1 MLTKSADT
9 RRSVCSACRELI
21 PRGLWQIR
29 SFRSPSVQPV
39 SASSSAFLPVTR
51 RAPICPTF
59 VAARKTERGAAPSPG
74 PFRPSRGIC
83 ARRTEVAA
91 GASSLSYVT
100 GRLVDDALC
109 LPRKTYEKETF
120 AAIDFRASLPVTS
133 PKSPPCF
140 CDSNRPGVPPSL
152 IRFLAGPFVPRIR
165 DRIGAIGC
173 IFYGGL
179 IIIAIAMTGLARTC
193 GLRLQ
198 GLSLCST

>member
-1 MLTKSADT
+1 M
-9 RRSVCSACRELI
+9 
-21 PRGLWQIR
+21 
-29 SFRSPSVQPV
+29 
-39 SASSSAFLPVTR
+39 
-51 RAPICPTF
+51 
-59 VAARKTERGAAPSPG
+59 PG

-109 LPRKTYEKETF
+109 LPRKTYKKETF

-140 CDSNRPGVPPSL
+140 CEFEPPGRAAKPRSVFGWAVRPTHKGSHWCYWL
-152 IRFLAGPFVPRIR
+152 HL
-165 DRIGAIGC
+165 
-173 IFYGGL
+173 YGGL
-179 IIIAIAMTGLARTC
+179 IIIAIAMTSMARTC
-193 GLRLQ
+193 GLRLR